1 MTDLFA
7 VSIDSVDG
15 CTLRGRVHIINPD
28 APFVPQ
34 EASFP
39 LILLVDAWWLLD
51 EGYLADGYG
60 MPDREDR
67 YPLSPERGKEIVD
80 GMRLKDEFRELF
92 DALLGKKV
100 RVSEDGCLLAD
111 DGKTVLTPR
120 RTAKAV
126 YGEQLTGG
134 GGHDQISRYVMT
146 ERTPEEFYRRTAEI
160 VTSYEPGPIR
170 NVPLWSEIAAFEDPD
185 EPWEEGD
192 VDEIADLE
200 GAADLS
206 DWRTWVFA
214 GTRPFEESLYAD
226 FTATVR
232 DPAYLEHMVGGMR
245 WSTAHTGRV

>member
-7 VSIDSVDG
+7 VSIDAVDG
-15 CTLRGRVHIINPD
+15 CTLRGRV
-28 APFVPQ
+28 
-34 EASFP
+34 
-39 LILLVDAWWLLD
+39 LLVDAWWLLD
-51 EGYLADGYG
+51 EGYH
-60 MPDREDR
+60 
-67 YPLSPERGKEIVD
+67 
-80 GMRLKDEFRELF
+80 
-92 DALLGKKV
+92 ALLGKKI

-134 GGHDQISRYVMT
+134 GGQDQISRYVMT
-146 ERTPEEFYRRTAEI
+146 ERNPEEFYRRTA
-160 VTSYEPGPIR
+160 
-170 NVPLWSEIAAFEDPD
+170 
-185 EPWEEGD
+185 
-192 VDEIADLE
+192 EIADLE